1 MIWCMYSSTRPR
13 SNPELDTTIHVHVSS
28 ERVNIRL
35 SDDSGKVSGYGMHI
49 SKHAEECY

>member
-1 MIWCMYSSTRPR
+1 MTWCMYNSTRSK
-13 SNPELDTTIHVHVSS
+13 SNPEQDTIIHVHISS

-49 SKHAEECY
+49 SKHAEERY